1 MLTIILS
8 GVGGQGIITAGVII
22 GEAVVIHESRYAV
35 QTQSYGAEVRGG
47 VARTDLTIADDEIY
61 YPRVDQAHVLVA
73 LHQDSY
79 VRLNKRIR
87 PGGILVVDESLV
99 TLDARVDARQ
109 FSLPIVRTA
118 EEELKRPQAAN
129 MCMVGALVTMTGVV
143 KPESVRKAIA
153 ARFGPEHP
161 NLAAFDR
168 GLELPSGRVF
178 QSSTV

>member
-1 MLTIILS
+1 MLKIILS

-22 GEAVVIHESRYAV
+22 GEAVVIHEGRYAV

-47 VARTDLTIADDEIY
+47 VARTDLTIADSEIY

-79 VRLNKRIR
+79 VRFNRRIR

-118 EEELKRPQAAN
+118 EDELKRPQAAN
-129 MCMVGALVTMTGVV
+129 MCMVGALVTMTGVAE
-143 KPESVRKAIA
+143 PESVRRAIA
-153 ARFGPEHP
+153 ARFGPGHP

-168 GLELPSGRVF
+168 GLELAPGRVL
-178 QSSTV
+178 QPSMV